1 MSYVHIVGRLTSD
14 PTQKDVNGIPC
25 ATFTVAEDTRRKDKD
40 GNKITNFWRVTAWRG
55 WGENAAKYLHKGNQV
70 YVVGNE
76 VNVNTYTDK
85 NGNWRWSLET
95 TVADMRFLSSA
106 PKPKEIRKIRRLPLL
121 IKLLCLQR
129 EKMTSLL
136 IDGLAFPSQKGEDK
150 LR

>member
-14 PTQKDVNGIPC
+14 PTQKDANGIPC

-70 YVVGNE
+70 YVIGNE

-95 TVADMRFLSSA
+95 TVADMRFLSSSPKAEGEHENTQA
-106 PKPKEIRKIRRLPLL
+106 PP
-121 IKLLCLQR
+121 
-129 EKMTSLL
+129 
-136 IDGLAFPSQKGEDK
+136 PSQAPMPSTGEDD
-150 LR
+150 LPF

>member
-1 MSYVHIVGRLTSD
+1 MSYVHIVGRLTAD

-76 VNVNTYTDK
+76 VTVNTYTDK

-95 TVADMRFLSSA
+95 TVADMRFLSSSPKAEGEHENTQA
-106 PKPKEIRKIRRLPLL
+106 PPPNQAPMPSTEEDDLP
-121 IKLLCLQR
+121 
-129 EKMTSLL
+129 
-136 IDGLAFPSQKGEDK
+136 F
-150 LR
+150 